1 MKSAVRTIFAATL
14 FLALALAQSAPA
26 TAQGDQQAAYQGC
39 LDNCV
44 DKFANVLDSEKSCE
58 ETIKKVHHD
67 LSFMNH
73 LLQRSDLCV
82 GRNKGACKDFL
93 EYARPAV
100 EKVLAHTLDVSNCM
114 EADAKALQDELWL
127 FDTATACKGDGTFT
141 DLHDFLVAKKA
152 YIEDFNNN
160 SPNYAMDRRMFD
172 AYDDFHGHR
181 PDCLSG
187 ARPSLSHVYPLFEFY
202 LALDSLLAYQACL
215 PSCRAPTVA
224 EKRIWAMEEIL
235 AKTRSQTDSLAIAL
249 QAKKA
254 ARQRALM
261 DELGISF
268 PCRPYSKSLVE
279 VKANREVL
287 TKLESALREFQLA
300 PAENEGKLNQFQRE
314 VNQLGASV
322 KASEILEIEEAC
334 VAEDALAKQL
344 LERKRKVVDKVLRG
358 ETFCFEAARV
368 FSQVGELGS
377 ACDWLGD
384 CNMPLLCK
392 KGSCTGKVSVSEV
405 RSLLDRVKA
414 LADQG
419 LQMKVHDEQGLVK
432 AAQRKIH
439 DLEKDVAEAE
449 LELQDHD
456 WQEAV
461 ATWRSAYREDV
472 PAQLAEL
479 SQRIEEVGATD
490 AQDEEDVS
498 RACKRAYRK
507 VGVLAENLTGL
518 QDALG
523 DPDPVLR
530 AKWVRLK
537 SRDAASLQEELVEL
551 KGDIE
556 AACEGPEEGGSNT
569 VIYAVGGGI
578 LLLLLGLV
586 GFFIIRRRK

>member
-1 MKSAVRTIFAATL
+1 MKSVVHTIFSATL

-26 TAQGDQQAAYQGC
+26 AAQGDQQAAYQGC

-44 DKFANVLDSEKSCE
+44 EKFANVLDSEKCCE
-58 ETIKKVHHD
+58 ETIKKINHD
-67 LSFMNH
+67 LNFMNN
-73 LLQRSDLCV
+73 LLSRNDLCV
-82 GRNKGACKDFL
+82 GRNRGACKDFL

-127 FDTATACKGDGTFT
+127 FDTAKACKGDGTFT
-141 DLHDFLVAKKA
+141 DLHDFLVAKKVF
-152 YIEDFNNN
+152 IEDFNSNG
-160 SPNYAMDRRMFD
+160 PNYAMDRRMFD

-187 ARPSLSHVYPLFEFY
+187 ARPSLSHVFPLFEFY

-215 PSCRAPTVA
+215 PSCRAPTEN

-235 AKTRSQTDSLAIAL
+235 GKVRSQTDSLAIAL
-249 QAKKA
+249 QAKQA
-254 ARQRALM
+254 TRTQDLM
-261 DELGISF
+261 DELGTSF
-268 PCRPYSKSLVE
+268 PCRPFSKSLVE

-287 TKLESALREFQLA
+287 TRLEVALREFQLA
-300 PAENEGKLNQFQRE
+300 PAENAGKLDQFQRE

-322 KASEILEIEEAC
+322 KASQIIEIEEAC
-334 VAEDALAKQL
+334 TAEDALAKQL

-368 FSQVGELGS
+368 FSQLGEPKA
-377 ACDWLGD
+377 ACEWLGD

-392 KGSCTGKVSVSEV
+392 QGSCTGKVSVSAV

-419 LQMKVHDEQGLVK
+419 LQMKVHDEQGLIK
-432 AAQRKIH
+432 NAQRQIH

-449 LELQDHD
+449 LELQKHN

-461 ATWRSAYREDV
+461 ATWRAAYREEV
-472 PAQLAEL
+472 PAQLAQL
-479 SQRIEEVGATD
+479 SQRIEEVVTED
-490 AQDEEDVS
+490 AANQEDIS

-518 QDALG
+518 QEALG

-537 SRDAASLQEELVEL
+537 SRDAVSLQEDLDEL

-556 AACEGPEEGGSNT
+556 AACDTPAEGGSKT
-569 VIYAVGGGI
+569 VIYAVGGAI
-578 LLLLLGLV
+578 LMLLLGLI